1 LGDLFAVALAN
12 REVRRSD
19 LVNGEAM
26 PAEQI
31 PGQQVS
37 PKTRLEFNRDISLAA
52 AAYNAGPTAVHK
64 YGGVPPF
71 DKTREYVRRMEILYC
86 RYQNL

>member
-1 LGDLFAVALAN
+1 MRSIYESNLLLEWLGDLFAVALAN

-31 PGQQVS
+31 PG
-37 PKTRLEFNRDISLAA
+37 
-52 AAYNAGPTAVHK
+52 
-64 YGGVPPF
+64 
-71 DKTREYVRRMEILYC
+71 
-86 RYQNL
+86 